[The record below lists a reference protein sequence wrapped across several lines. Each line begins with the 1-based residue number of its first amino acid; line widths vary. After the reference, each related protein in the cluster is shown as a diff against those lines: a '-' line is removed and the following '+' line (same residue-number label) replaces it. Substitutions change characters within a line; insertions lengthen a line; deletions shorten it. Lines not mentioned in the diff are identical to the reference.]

1 MSEIQERKGTALQL
15 NFHLLDG
22 NSYKQNVFSLGCWQ
36 PRPTCQEV
44 LMTISRFLVRVLK
57 THNLFGNFTF
67 LLEAVR
73 EAILCTF
80 NYKAILNVESSF
92 QVYKIRGDFEKYLQ
106 SL

>member
-1 MSEIQERKGTALQL
+1 MSFPWAAGSP
-15 NFHLLDG
+15 G
-22 NSYKQNVFSLGCWQ
+22 Q
-36 PRPTCQEV
+36 PVKKV